1 MIQED
6 IFQTLKDTLVEQFEL
21 DPAAITPEARFN
33 EDLDLD
39 SIDAVDMI
47 IKMQEV
53 TGCKVDP
60 EDFKQVRTVGDVGQM
75 IQRLLAEKTEA
86 TS

>member
-1 MIQED
+1 MNKQD

-21 DPAAITPEARFN
+21 DPAAITPEARLN

-47 IKMQEV
+47 IKVQEL
-53 TGCKVDP
+53 TGCKVSP
-60 EDFKQVRTVGDVGQM
+60 EDFKQVRTVGDVQQV
-75 IQRLLAEKTEA
+75 IEHLLAEKPPQA
-86 TS
+86 G

>member
-1 MIQED
+1 MTQQD

-21 DPAAITPEARFN
+21 DPAAITPEARLD

-47 IKMQEV
+47 IKVQEL

-60 EDFKQVRTVGDVGQM
+60 EDFKQVRTVGDVERVV
-75 IQRLLAEKTEA
+75 QRLLAEKAQA
-86 TS
+86 TG